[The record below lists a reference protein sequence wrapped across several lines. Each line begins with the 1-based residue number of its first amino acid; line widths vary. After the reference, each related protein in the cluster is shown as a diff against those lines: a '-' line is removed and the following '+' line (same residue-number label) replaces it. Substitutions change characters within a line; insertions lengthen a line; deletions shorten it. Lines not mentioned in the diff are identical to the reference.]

1 MTVYPEPVKS
11 KAVLVVKTCLAV
23 SMVVG
28 AMLVLLAWVTNRD
41 LLTVSSSVVTAIAL
55 QWFVYL
61 LVRPKNAPKTIDRN
75 CGR

>member
-1 MTVYPEPVKS
+1 MTVYMEPVKS
-11 KAVLVVKTCLAV
+11 KAEMVVKICLAV

-41 LLTVSSSVVTAIAL
+41 LVTVSSSVVTAIAL

-61 LVRPKNAPKTIDRN
+61 LVRAKNAPKN
-75 CGR
+75 N